1 MHIITLSVHIYIIVS
16 PLGEVKERECT
27 VTTGPLDSKCS
38 SLSTLNV
45 KLYMKG
51 FAESGKRLFRLVL

>member
-27 VTTGPLDSKCS
+27 VTTGPLK
-38 SLSTLNV
+38 TIITVN
-45 KLYMKG
+45 LYEDIMW
-51 FAESGKRLFRLVL
+51 E